1 MSTVTS
7 EFCFILSSTGKAESF
22 SLKRAEKIKNKPV
35 WIHID
40 GEDKEHAEW
49 LREKS
54 GLDEV
59 VIDNLLDED
68 PQPRYFTLP
77 QGIFIVLRGVNLN
90 RHADVEDMIA
100 LRIWIDRRQ
109 IISVSHQK
117 LPSVEKIG
125 ALLEKGKGPATPMN
139 VFIRIAEVMNDG
151 ISTVVSRIEDELDDI
166 EEAVIDADRPSSNLM
181 RSQISEI
188 RHRILGLRRYLGPQR
203 DVFIALK
210 SLDNDAISKKDR
222 VVLREISRD
231 LSKSVEDLDYARDHI
246 TVSQEEL
253 DSRISLQISQTMYL
267 LSVMTIIF
275 APLTL
280 FTSLLGS
287 NIGGIPW
294 NEHPFGFWYVSLILL
309 VIGILMVLLL
319 KWRKWF

>member
-7 EFCFILSSTGKAESF
+7 EFCFILSSTGKAETVA
-22 SLKRAEKIKNKPV
+22 LNRVEKIKNKSL

-40 GEDKEHAEW
+40 GENTAHTDW
-49 LREKS
+49 LRQKS
-54 GLDEV
+54 GLDEI

-77 QGIFIVLRGVNLN
+77 QGIFVVLRGVNLN
-90 RHADVEDMIA
+90 RHADFEYMIA
-100 LRIWIDRRQ
+100 LLIWIDRRRM
-109 IISVSHQK
+109 ISVSHQK
-117 LPSVEKIG
+117 LPSVEKVG
-125 ALLEKGKGPATPMN
+125 ELLEKGKGPSTPMN

-151 ISTVVSRIEDELDDI
+151 ISSVVSHIEDELDDI
-166 EEAVIDADRPSSNLM
+166 EEAVIDADRPNSNVM

-188 RHRILGLRRYLGPQR
+188 RHRILGLRRYLGPQK
-203 DVFIALK
+203 DVFVALK
-210 SLDNDAISKKDR
+210 ALDNDALSKKDR
-222 VVLREISRD
+222 IVIPEISRD
-231 LSKSVEDLDYARDHI
+231 LSKSVEDLDSARDHI

-267 LSVMTIIF
+267 LSVITIVF

-280 FTSLLGS
+280 FTGLLGS

-294 NEHPFGFWYVSLILL
+294 NEHPFGFWYVSFILL
-309 VIGILMVLLL
+309 GIGILMVLIL